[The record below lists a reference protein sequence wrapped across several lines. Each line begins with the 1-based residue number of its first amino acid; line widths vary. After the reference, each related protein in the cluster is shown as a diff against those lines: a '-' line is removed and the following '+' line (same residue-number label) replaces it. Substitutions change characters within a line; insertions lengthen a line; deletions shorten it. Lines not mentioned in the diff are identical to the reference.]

1 MDFENKTKKIERL
14 IYIGGKCIIFTLLNK
29 NIPFNNMISIKLTKI
44 LPFLPVLL
52 FFFSCAS
59 KPKDE
64 RIVSVS
70 ILPQQYFVE
79 QIAGD
84 YVKINV
90 MVPPGMNPAT
100 SDLNT
105 EQLKKLLDSDICF
118 AVGYLPFETV
128 HLYPVLEGKKKPVL
142 IKHSDTLELIAGD
155 CQHASAHVQH
165 PQASVDPHVWMSPRY
180 ALMMS
185 REIYEVLAETYPEK
199 QAVFRANYERLEKRI
214 KQLAQQAEQE
224 LAGKTQR
231 TFLIYHPAL
240 TYFARDYGL
249 EQISI
254 EEEGKEPDPRHLKKI
269 VDIVREKKIPLIFI
283 QNQFDVNNANS
294 VAAETGA
301 QIIPIDPL
309 SPDWM
314 AEMEN
319 LIRILKEKLN

>member
-1 MDFENKTKKIERL
+1 MIIYKLIKT
-14 IYIGGKCIIFTLLNK
+14 F
-29 NIPFNNMISIKLTKI
+29 
-44 LPFLPVLL
+44 PFLFL
-52 FFFSCAS
+52 FLFLVSCAS
-59 KPKDE
+59 KSKNE

-84 YVKINV
+84 YVQINV

-118 AVGYLPFETV
+118 AIGYLPFETV
-128 HLYPVLEGKKKPVL
+128 HLYPVLEGKEKPLL
-142 IKHSDTLELIAGD
+142 IKHSDKLELVAGD
-155 CQHASAHVQH
+155 CQHSSAYSQHVH
-165 PQASVDPHVWMSPRY
+165 TAVDPHVWMSARY
-180 ALMMS
+180 AQKICQ
-185 REIYEVLAETYPEK
+185 EIYEVLSRAYPEK
-199 QAVFRANYERLEKRI
+199 QALFLANYERLKKNIE
-214 KQLAQQAEQE
+214 QLDQQAEQE
-224 LAGKTQR
+224 LANKSQR

-254 EEEGKEPDPRHLKKI
+254 EEEGKEPDPKHLKKI
-269 VDIVREKKIPLIFI
+269 VDTVREKKIRVIFI

-294 VAAETGA
+294 VAAETA
-301 QIIPIDPL
+301 ARIIPIDPL
-309 SPDWM
+309 NPEWM

-319 LIRILKEKLN
+319 LIRILKENLN

>member
-1 MDFENKTKKIERL
+1 MNSRK
-14 IYIGGKCIIFTLLNK
+14 LNK
-29 NIPFNNMISIKLTKI
+29 LFSL
-44 LPFLPVLL
+44 LFVLL
-52 FFFSCAS
+52 CIVSCTS
-59 KPKDE
+59 KKKNE

-84 YVKINV
+84 YVRINV
-90 MVPPGMNPAT
+90 MIPPGMNPAT

-118 AVGYLPFETV
+118 AIGYLPFETT
-128 HLYPVLEGKKKPVL
+128 HLYPVLEGKEKPLL
-142 IKHSDTLELIAGD
+142 IKHSDQLELMEGD
-155 CQHASAHVQH
+155 CHPHSA
-165 PQASVDPHVWMSPRY
+165 QAHSSHTGVDPHIWMSPAY
-180 ALMMS
+180 AVLMC

-199 QAVFRANYERLEKRI
+199 QTEFLANYERLKQRI
-214 KQLAQQAEQE
+214 EQLARQAEYE
-224 LAGKTQR
+224 LANKSQR

-254 EEEGKEPDPRHLKKI
+254 EDEGKEPDPVHLKKI
-269 VDIVREKKIPLIFI
+269 VDTVREKKIPVIFI

-301 QIIPIDPL
+301 QVIPIDPL
-309 SPDWM
+309 NREWM
-314 AEMEN
+314 KEMEN

>member
-1 MDFENKTKKIERL
+1 M
-14 IYIGGKCIIFTLLNK
+14 
-29 NIPFNNMISIKLTKI
+29 
-44 LPFLPVLL
+44 
-52 FFFSCAS
+52 
-59 KPKDE
+59 
-64 RIVSVS
+64 
-70 ILPQQYFVE
+70 
-79 QIAGD
+79 
-84 YVKINV
+84 
-90 MVPPGMNPAT
+90 
-100 SDLNT
+100 
-105 EQLKKLLDSDICF
+105 
-118 AVGYLPFETV
+118 
-128 HLYPVLEGKKKPVL
+128 
-142 IKHSDTLELIAGD
+142 
-155 CQHASAHVQH
+155 
-165 PQASVDPHVWMSPRY
+165 
-180 ALMMS
+180 
-185 REIYEVLAETYPEK
+185 
-199 QAVFRANYERLEKRI
+199 FRANYERLEKRI

-294 VAAETGA
+294 VAAETGV